1 MVAFRPAPEPPLD
14 SPRLDDFSEF
24 YAAHFH
30 SLTVQLFAHTGD
42 LNEAQDVVQEAFC
55 RALARW
61 AQLVSYDDPVAWVRR
76 VAWNI
81 ATSRW
86 RRLRTAMAFARRQRE
101 EQVPEP
107 SPDRVALV
115 AALARLPER
124 QRQAVVLHYLA
135 DMPLTAIAAELGV
148 AEGTV
153 KSWLHRARTAL
164 AGQMVDTHAEGGSD
178 A

>member
-1 MVAFRPAPEPPLD
+1 LD
-14 SPRLDDFSEF
+14 SPHPEDFSEF

-30 SLTVQLFAHTGD
+30 SLSVQLFAHTGD

-61 AQLVSYDDPVAWVRR
+61 SRLVTYDDPVAWVRR
-76 VAWNI
+76 VAWNL

-86 RRLRTAMAFARRQRE
+86 RRLRTALAFARRQRE
-101 EQVPEP
+101 EVEPEP

-115 AALARLPER
+115 AALAALPDR
-124 QRQAVVLHYLA
+124 QRRAIVLHYLA
-135 DMPLTAIAAELGV
+135 DLPIAAIATELGV

-153 KSWLHRARTAL
+153 KSWLHRARAAL
-164 AGQMVDTHAEGGSD
+164 AEQLVDAYVEGGAD

>member
-1 MVAFRPAPEPPLD
+1 MD
-14 SPRLDDFSEF
+14 SPRIEDFSEF

-42 LNEAQDVVQEAFC
+42 LSEAQDVVQEAFC

-61 AQLVSYDDPVAWVRR
+61 ARLVEYDDPVAWVRR
-76 VAWNI
+76 VAWNL

-86 RRLRTAMAFARRQRE
+86 RRVRTAVAFARRHRE
-101 EQVPEP
+101 ESVPEP
-107 SPDRVALV
+107 SPDRVVLV
-115 AALARLPER
+115 AALAKLPER

-135 DMPLTAIAAELGV
+135 DLPLSTIAAELGV

-164 AGQMVDTHAEGGSD
+164 AAQLVRIDNAEGGSD